1 MFVILVVAGGIGAL
15 KYNVFDKNPAP
26 QEAPKQM
33 AIASDESTE
42 TMETAS
48 IVSPN
53 GKKTL
58 ILEKQ
63 KNADDTTYT
72 FYVEDSE
79 TGAKTSVLSKN
90 LGPDQTMSAPDNA
103 FSPDNRYFFVKEND
117 AGALSY
123 IVFNASGEPFSD
135 GSNFI
140 DVAPIFSSKVEE
152 FKIAEV
158 TGWDSETLLKVI
170 TTDARGTRGPSFWF
184 EIPSGAAIRLASR

>member
-1 MFVILVVAGGIGAL
+1 MWQFLLSQSLNNFNSLTSESHLFNLNRVGFSKWLLSMFVILVVAGGIGAL

-79 TGAKTSVLSKN
+79 TGAKASILSKN

-123 IVFNASGEPFSD
+123 IVF
-135 GSNFI
+135 
-140 DVAPIFSSKVEE
+140 
-152 FKIAEV
+152 
-158 TGWDSETLLKVI
+158 
-170 TTDARGTRGPSFWF
+170 
-184 EIPSGAAIRLASR
+184 